1 LITTIILPSRQSAFI
16 STVRYQEIF
25 MPPAE
30 ILGLDHIVLRT
41 SAPERLIAF
50 YCEVL
55 GLAVERRQS
64 NLGLTQ
70 LRAGSSMID
79 ILAAGDARVGAAN
92 VDHFALA
99 LATFDEPALRT
110 YLDSQGV
117 EIVEAGS
124 RYGAGG
130 EGPSLYVRDPAGNKV
145 ELKGPGSPPASTKIP
160 IR

>member
-1 LITTIILPSRQSAFI
+1 
-16 STVRYQEIF
+16 

-41 SAPERLIAF
+41 SDPERLIAF
-50 YCEVL
+50 YCDVL
-55 GLAVERRQS
+55 GLSVERRQP

-79 ILAAGDARVGAAN
+79 ILASSDARTGGAN
-92 VDHFALA
+92 LDHFALA

-110 YLDSQGV
+110 YLNSQGI

-130 EGPSLYVRDPAGNKV
+130 EGPSLYVHDPAGNKI
-145 ELKGPGSPPASTKIP
+145 ELKGPGSPPASTKVP
-160 IR
+160 MRSRTRSPQAAGAMSQTPS